1 MSLEANRIL
10 PVKYETGERQ
20 EMICMKELIFLAAIW
35 LVFIP
40 EPLRAQEALNLE
52 DENARINYSV
62 GYQVGG
68 DFRRQGLE
76 LDPEVV
82 AKGIEDAPSGNKPL
96 ITTAEMRKE
105 LTELQRRV
113 SAKQA
118 APAAQAAEVQRQAG
132 LAFLE
137 ANKAKAGVRVTASGL
152 QYKIIREGTGKIP
165 SAQDSVRVHYR
176 GTRVDGSEFDS
187 SYKRGAPAEFRLDRV
202 IKGWGEGLQL
212 MKEGAKYELYIPP
225 ELAYGDQGRLANQT
239 LIFEV
244 DLISVENEE

>member
-1 MSLEANRIL
+1 MKKLILLAGFSL
-10 PVKYETGERQ
+10 V
-20 EMICMKELIFLAAIW
+20 
-35 LVFIP
+35 LVSMP
-40 EPLRAQEALNLE
+40 ALAQEAVKLE

-68 DFRRQGLE
+68 DFRRQGIE

-82 AKGIEDAPSGNKPL
+82 ANGIEDALSGNKPL
-96 ITTAEMRKE
+96 MTPVEMRKA
-105 LTELQRRV
+105 LTELQRLA
-113 SAKQA
+113 SAKQPS
-118 APAAQAAEVQRQAG
+118 PAAQAADTQRQTSQ
-132 LAFLE
+132 AFLE
-137 ANKAKAGVRVTASGL
+137 ANKTKEGVRVTASGL
-152 QYKIIREGTGKIP
+152 QYKVIREGSGKHP

-187 SYKRGAPAEFRLDRV
+187 SYKRGTPAEFRLDRV

-212 MKEGAKYELYIPP
+212 MKEGAKYEFYIPP

-244 DLISVENEE
+244 DLISVENDE